1 MEEKEANIDC
11 SHGAEVH
18 KAGQALCERGRESE
32 DSKPGC
38 QGNCNSLHPQSLLV
52 GMMTMTLM
60 VIFMLMI
67 MMITMVMLMLMMV
80 VSWQLSNQ
88 EWQEA
93 AGF

>member
-11 SHGAEVH
+11 SHGAQVH

-52 GMMTMTLM
+52 VMMMMPLM
-60 VIFMLMI
+60 VLL
-67 MMITMVMLMLMMV
+67 MMITVVMLMLMMA

-88 EWQEA
+88 EW
-93 AGF
+93 